1 MSLINDHGSIK
12 DFYRNFIHISRY
24 ARWIESENRRETW
37 VETVGRYISFM
48 KNHLSEN
55 YNYDVNDN
63 IFNEIENAILNHK
76 IMPSMR
82 ALMTAGPALERDNI
96 AAYNCSFIAV
106 DSYRAFDEAMYILM
120 NGTGVGFSV
129 EQKYLDNLPVIADEF
144 FPTETTIVVE
154 DSKLGWAKAYK
165 ELITLLTSG
174 QIPRWDMS
182 KVRPAG
188 ARLKIFGGRASGPDP
203 LDNLFTFTVSIFK
216 NAHGRRLKPIEAHD
230 IMCKIGEI
238 VVVGGVRR
246 SALISLSNLDD
257 FEMAKAKSG
266 QWWESQPQRA
276 LANNSAVY
284 NNKPN
289 TAQFLREWR
298 NLYESKSGE
307 RGIYNMDSVR
317 KHIDKFS
324 RRDSSKV
331 MGTNPCGEI
340 LLRPNQFC
348 NLTEVVIEAEDT
360 YEDLAEKV
368 RLATI
373 LGTWQSTLS
382 NFKYIRKSWKD
393 NTEEERLLG
402 VSLTGIFGNK
412 LTGEIHNNLPNML
425 NGLRE
430 LAVGENAI
438 EADKIGIQHSVSV
451 TTIKP
456 SGTVSQLTG
465 VSSGIHPW
473 YAPYYLRSVRGD
485 NKDPLT
491 QFLKDAGLPNE
502 PDVMKPNDTTVFY
515 FPIKAPE
522 NAIVTKDLTAI
533 DHLEIWKVYREH
545 WTEHNPSVTIN
556 IHEDEWIGVGAWV
569 YDNFDSIGGVSFLP
583 ASEHTYKQAP
593 YQEITKEEYESA
605 LSQMPTNIDWSL
617 LSLYEKSDTTSGS
630 QELSC
635 VAGACEIV
643 DIGNTVAA

>member
-1 MSLINDHGSIK
+1 VSLINDQGSIT

-37 VETVGRYISFM
+37 VETVSRFMNFM
-48 KNHLSEN
+48 KNHLSTN
-55 YNYDVNDN
+55 YNYDTND
-63 IFNEIENAILNHK
+63 IVFDEIENAILNHK

-144 FPTETTIVVE
+144 FPTETTIIVE

-165 ELITLLTSG
+165 ELITLLTTG
-174 QIPRWDMS
+174 QVPKWDMS

-203 LDNLFTFTVSIFK
+203 LDNLFRFTVGIFR

-266 QWWESQPQRA
+266 QWWEDNGQRA

-284 NNKPN
+284 NIKPN

-317 KHIDKFS
+317 KHIDGFG

-412 LTGEIHNNLPNML
+412 LTGTVHSNLPNML
-425 NGLRE
+425 DELRE
-430 LAVGENAI
+430 LAVRENAI

-451 TTIKP
+451 TTVKP

-473 YAPYYLRSVRGD
+473 YSPYYLRSVRGD

-515 FPIKAPE
+515 FPIKAPDG
-522 NAIVTKDLTAI
+522 AVVTKDLAAI

-556 IHEDEWIGVGAWV
+556 IHEDEWLRVGAWV

-593 YQEITKEEYESA
+593 YQEITKEEYETA
-605 LSQMPTNIDWSL
+605 VNQMPKTIDWSI
-617 LSLYEKSDTTSGS
+617 LSLYEKVDSTTGS

-643 DIGNTVAA
+643 DIGSQVAV